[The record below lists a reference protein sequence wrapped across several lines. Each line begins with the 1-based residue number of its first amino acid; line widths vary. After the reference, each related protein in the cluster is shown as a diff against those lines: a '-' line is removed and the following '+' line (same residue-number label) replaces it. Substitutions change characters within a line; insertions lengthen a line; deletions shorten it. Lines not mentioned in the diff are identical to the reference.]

1 MEQKE
6 FSFENNENCE
16 KLLDNNSTPSSAHLE
31 SKLINEYLNSF
42 DGSEGN
48 TSKHNS
54 TLKSNNSIANVD
66 STVSRDNTSQEE
78 SKKLNYD
85 RKIENTRNNK
95 IFIVKIA
102 ERKNSSDNKNI
113 HDIMNEVKK
122 DELTIKSKNNEEIYL
137 EQTIILRKKS
147 EKYSKSLKITLI
159 IVRKRLFLLW
169 M

>member
-1 MEQKE
+1 MEQDE
-6 FSFENNENCE
+6 FSSENNKNCE
-16 KLLDNNSTPSSAHLE
+16 KLLDNYFPPSSTYLE
-31 SKLINEYLNSF
+31 SKSINEYLNSF

-48 TSKHNS
+48 ISNNNQ

-85 RKIENTRNNK
+85 GKIENTRNNK

-147 EKYSKSLKITLI
+147 EK
-159 IVRKRLFLLW
+159 
-169 M
+169 

>member
-1 MEQKE
+1 MEQDE
-6 FSFENNENCE
+6 FSSENNKNCE
-16 KLLDNNSTPSSAHLE
+16 KLLDNYFPPSSTYLE
-31 SKLINEYLNSF
+31 SKSINEYLNSF

-48 TSKHNS
+48 ISNNNS

-66 STVSRDNTSQEE
+66 SIVSRDNTSQEE

-85 RKIENTRNNK
+85 GKIENTRNNK

>member
-1 MEQKE
+1 M
-6 FSFENNENCE
+6 
-16 KLLDNNSTPSSAHLE
+16 T
-31 SKLINEYLNSF
+31 
-42 DGSEGN
+42 
-48 TSKHNS
+48 
-54 TLKSNNSIANVD
+54 NVD

-85 RKIENTRNNK
+85 GKIENTRNNK

-102 ERKNSSDNKNI
+102 ERKNLSDNKNI